1 VIEQYLLHIRSL
13 SKTYRA
19 GVGGCMSTSRA
30 LEDVQL
36 DVSRGEIVAIVG
48 AAGAGKTTLLLCAS
62 GLVTPDKGSIERR
75 CSAAYFR
82 DVVPANAC
90 ADGAAWELA
99 LIDNVDR
106 VYGDVAGAFA
116 LLSAAR
122 RARDCGAALVLA
134 AREARSVERIAD
146 RVLLLDRGRL
156 PCPVATRPVISTRV
170 AEERI
175 R

>member
-1 VIEQYLLHIRSL
+1 
-13 SKTYRA
+13 
-19 GVGGCMSTSRA
+19 MSTSRA
-30 LEDVQL
+30 LDDVQL
-36 DVSRGEIVAIVG
+36 DVSRGEIVAVVG
-48 AAGAGKTTLLLCAS
+48 AAGAGKTTLLLCGA
-62 GLVTPDKGSIERR
+62 GLVAPDKGSIERQ
-75 CSAAYFR
+75 CKAAYFR

-90 ADGAAWELA
+90 ADGAGWELA

-134 AREARSVERIAD
+134 ARDARSVERIAD

-156 PCPVATRPVISTRV
+156 QHPVATRATMTTRV
-170 AEERI
+170 AEELI